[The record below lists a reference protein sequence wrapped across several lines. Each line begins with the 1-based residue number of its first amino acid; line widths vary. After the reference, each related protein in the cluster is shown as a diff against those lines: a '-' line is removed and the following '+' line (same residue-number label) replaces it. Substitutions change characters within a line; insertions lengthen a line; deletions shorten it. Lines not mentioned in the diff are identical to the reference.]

1 MPGSGVH
8 VRSVTTRG
16 HSSLGPNPL
25 RMSWWSYVLLAA
37 GIVVFLNLLLV
48 LLLALRVRGEE

>member
-1 MPGSGVH
+1 
-8 VRSVTTRG
+8 
-16 HSSLGPNPL
+16 
-25 RMSWWSYVLLAA
+25 MSWWSYVLLAA